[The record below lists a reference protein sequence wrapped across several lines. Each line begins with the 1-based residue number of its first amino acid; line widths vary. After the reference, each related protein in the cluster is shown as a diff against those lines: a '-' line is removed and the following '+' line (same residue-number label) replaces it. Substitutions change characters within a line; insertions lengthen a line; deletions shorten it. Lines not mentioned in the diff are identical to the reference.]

1 MPNES
6 SSPPG
11 SVADLARLVEIFEAH
26 RDKLRAMVER
36 RLDRSLAARI
46 DADDI
51 LSEAFLEARR
61 RWPTFDPRAT
71 PPYVWLYG
79 IVRERLLDAWRRA
92 TRLGRDVHREMPWPE
107 RSSLQLGMGL
117 VNAGT
122 SPSQAASREEVQ
134 KRMRRTMDALKESDK
149 EILTMRHY
157 DDLSF
162 KEAARVL
169 GITENAA
176 TVRYVRALKR
186 LKDLWDGAV
195 QPEGPPP

>member
-11 SVADLARLVEIFEAH
+11 SSADLARLVEMFEAH

-61 RWPTFDPRAT
+61 RWPNFDPRAT

-92 TRLGRDVHREMPWPE
+92 TRLGRDVRREMPWP
-107 RSSLQLGMGL
+107 
-117 VNAGT
+117 
-122 SPSQAASREEVQ
+122 
-134 KRMRRTMDALKESDK
+134 
-149 EILTMRHY
+149 
-157 DDLSF
+157 
-162 KEAARVL
+162 
-169 GITENAA
+169 
-176 TVRYVRALKR
+176 
-186 LKDLWDGAV
+186 
-195 QPEGPPP
+195 